1 MEMLYQFLTFLSS
14 ILIFLGNYYKIMYRA
29 LFFLLGE
36 SLDIL
41 SEDINLVSKM
51 SPTDRDTGVFI
62 FCRKLLSNNDN
73 RHFAY

>member
-1 MEMLYQFLTFLSS
+1 
-14 ILIFLGNYYKIMYRA
+14 MYRA

-41 SEDINLVSKM
+41 SEDINLVSKT
-51 SPTDRDTGVFI
+51 SATDRDTGVFI
-62 FCRKLLSNNDN
+62 FCRKLLSNNINN

>member
-1 MEMLYQFLTFLSS
+1 
-14 ILIFLGNYYKIMYRA
+14 MYRA

-51 SPTDRDTGVFI
+51 SPIDLDTGVCI
-62 FCRKLLSNNDN
+62 FCRKLSSNNDN